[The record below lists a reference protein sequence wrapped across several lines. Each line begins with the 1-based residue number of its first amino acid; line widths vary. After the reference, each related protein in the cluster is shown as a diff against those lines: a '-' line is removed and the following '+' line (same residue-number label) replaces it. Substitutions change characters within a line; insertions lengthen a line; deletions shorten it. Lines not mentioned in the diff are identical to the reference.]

1 MKFLS
6 HQDDRSPIC
15 PSCQA
20 CVEDCKHIAR
30 CLEDGRSA
38 VFVQSTQEVARWMA
52 AQNTHPD
59 LAHLLL
65 GYLRGR
71 GTVMCLECATN
82 LNLSSAYREYATSQ
96 DVIGWDGFA
105 MGMVSNKLLPLHSV
119 MAHNSKSS
127 SIATWWISG
136 LITQLLQVTHT
147 QWIYRCVL
155 VHDRTTG
162 MLISMHKEELLKEI
176 KHQLL
181 LGAGGLDKED
191 RFLLE
196 CKFDELVTTS
206 GERQECCWQ

>member
-1 MKFLS
+1 
-6 HQDDRSPIC
+6 
-15 PSCQA
+15 
-20 CVEDCKHIAR
+20 
-30 CLEDGRSA
+30 
-38 VFVQSTQEVARWMA
+38 
-52 AQNTHPD
+52 
-59 LAHLLL
+59 
-65 GYLRGR
+65 
-71 GTVMCLECATN
+71 MCLECATN

-105 MGMVSNKLLPLHSV
+105 MGMVSNKLLPLHS
-119 MAHNSKSS
+119 AIAYNSKSS
-127 SIATWWISG
+127 SIATRWISG